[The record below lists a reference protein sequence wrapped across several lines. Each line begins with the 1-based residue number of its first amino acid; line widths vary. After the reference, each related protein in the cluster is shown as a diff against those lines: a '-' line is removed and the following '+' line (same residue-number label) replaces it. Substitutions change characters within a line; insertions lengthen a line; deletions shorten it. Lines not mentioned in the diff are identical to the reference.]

1 LIAGV
6 LLFAAGWT
14 SAAYLAI
21 NQTAL
26 QLNVDD
32 DVRGRV
38 LSIYLLTW
46 GMLPVG
52 QLAVGTLA
60 NLTST
65 PTALVTS
72 CSFGLICIG
81 LIARRYPS
89 LRASM

>member
-1 LIAGV
+1 
-6 LLFAAGWT
+6 
-14 SAAYLAI
+14 
-21 NQTAL
+21 
-26 QLNVDD
+26 
-32 DVRGRV
+32 V

-72 CSFGLICIG
+72 CSLGLICIG

>member
-1 LIAGV
+1 MLSSGYFSIEFCGFCYLV
-6 LLFAAGWT
+6 LFGT
-14 SAAYLAI
+14 SSFISL
-21 NQTAL
+21 
-26 QLNVDD
+26 
-32 DVRGRV
+32 
-38 LSIYLLTW
+38 
-46 GMLPVG
+46 VG

-72 CSFGLICIG
+72 CSLGLICIG